1 MVCKQELKTELEKSL
16 AAGAMTDR
24 FAVIAEEIVTGY
36 FSQRSMKGF
45 SAGVREEFMGFFRM
59 RLVRYWK
66 KLDPS
71 RNPHSAIT
79 QQGRWAV
86 LDSERK
92 FKQRKRL
99 MERMHE
105 NGSFDEALGETA
117 L

>member
-1 MVCKQELKTELEKSL
+1 MVCKVELKAELEKSL

-24 FAVIAEEIVTGY
+24 FAVLAEEIVNGY
-36 FSQRSMKGF
+36 FSQRSMKGYPN
-45 SAGVREEFMGFFRM
+45 GVREEFMGFFRM
-59 RLVRYWK
+59 RLVKYWQ
-66 KLDPS
+66 KLDPAL
-71 RNPHSAIT
+71 NPHSAIT

-99 MERMHE
+99 LERMSA
-105 NGSFDEALGETA
+105 NGSFDEALEETA